1 MKNCDFVSGKICYW
15 GQRWALLRRRVFVGS
30 ATALKPH
37 GCAAE
42 AAAGSSVQSHLGSGL
57 ACTLPSPG
65 TCGLLTLSC
74 SEQRIC
80 DCYLSQSATICSF
93 SVFSVRP
100 SGSSRCECR
109 CRTWELCMCLLR
121 WSSPALFSST
131 SCCDVRLDS
140 TIPQTCKPEASADL
154 VGPLGKGHSELPIL
168 RYSEIPDG
176 GRRPSLVARRS

>member
-1 MKNCDFVSGKICYW
+1 MPKNVLPKKCLAKCF
-15 GQRWALLRRRVFVGS
+15 GS

-37 GCAAE
+37 TPSGCAAQ

-57 ACTLPSPG
+57 ASTLPSPG
-65 TCGLLTLSC
+65 ACGLLNLSC

-140 TIPQTCKPEASADL
+140 TIPQTCRSRNDGISGFRDL
-154 VGPLGKGHSELPIL
+154 GISGSRNL
-168 RYSEIPDG
+168 EI
-176 GRRPSLVARRS
+176 S